1 MLEFRQQL
9 CRDDGFTMWLVVV
22 VKVLELIY
30 NGDDCINS
38 YLLGLVEL
46 GQSVFKFLASLVCH
60 LFNFG

>member
-1 MLEFRQQL
+1 
-9 CRDDGFTMWLVVV
+9 MWLVVV

-46 GQSVFKFLASLVCH
+46 GQSVVKFLASLVCH